1 MEGSGTSKGMKTIHR
16 EIKKEK
22 AQIFGK
28 QIFAGPCRG
37 NEIYIFIER
46 T

>member
-1 MEGSGTSKGMKTIHR
+1 MKI
-16 EIKKEK
+16 EK
-22 AQIFGK
+22 QMVGK

-37 NEIYIFIER
+37 NEIYIFIEK